1 MTREAQGRTIGRAG
15 MRQRDSVRLRWLTS
29 RASGSAPWLTPQG
42 LLWSV
47 VTALLI
53 VLVLLPVYHLV
64 LESFRTATG
73 LSLAN
78 YLQILQ
84 LRRFHEALLNSLL
97 LGLICAVLSMFLGTP
112 LAWLVSRT
120 NMPFRGVMRICILG
134 AFVTPGFVNALSWTL
149 LAGPNAGLLNKLWMA
164 LTGASS
170 GFINIFSMHG
180 LVLVSLATV
189 YPLAFLLMYNAFEM
203 MDTDMED
210 AARVLGAGR
219 LRILVTVTLPLAR
232 PALVAGF
239 IMTFL
244 EALILYGAPAFIG
257 VPARIYVV
265 TTQLW
270 SLFEYPPQIGLAAA
284 LSLPLLLITA
294 GLLWMQ
300 RRLLVQ
306 RRFATIQGKGDR
318 QQRLDLGLWK
328 WVAAGGALLVVLLT
342 FILPNCVLINASF
355 LKHSFRGIAFD
366 NLTLRNYGFVLF
378 GYEAGMLSIRNSLV
392 TSGLAATL
400 AVPLTAVA
408 AYLAER
414 QIVRFGS
421 LLAFLAMVP
430 LVIPGMVFAVGL
442 FAAYSSGPI
451 VLYGTLWILV
461 LAYLTK
467 HLPFAFMSCKAA
479 LSGVHLELESAAS
492 ILGASRL
499 RVLRDITAPLI
510 KNGLLGGWILV
521 FTPSLKELS
530 ASVLLYNSR
539 TTVIPMAIMDA
550 YLLPQWEAV
559 AALSVL
565 LLAINAVA
573 IVAGY
578 RLLGGNVLRQNP

>member
-1 MTREAQGRTIGRAG
+1 MTREAQSRTMARAG
-15 MRQRDSVRLRWLTS
+15 TRQLDSVKLRWVTS
-29 RASGSAPWLTPQG
+29 RAGGSASWLTPQG
-42 LLWSV
+42 MLWGL
-47 VTALLI
+47 VTALLV
-53 VLVLLPVYHLV
+53 VLVLLPLYHLV

-73 LSLAN
+73 FSLAN
-78 YLQILQ
+78 YLQLLQ
-84 LRRFHEALLNSLL
+84 LRRFHEALLNSLI
-97 LGLICAVLSMFLGTP
+97 LGLICAVLSMLLGTP

-120 NMPFRGVMRICILG
+120 NVPLRGLIRICILG

-306 RRFATIQGKGDR
+306 RSFATIQGKGGR

-328 WVAAGGALLVVLLT
+328 WLAVSGVSLVVLLT